1 MVECH
6 QIHEAFELQISE
18 INTNTANKYSK
29 YLKLMAY
36 EIHKANNIHSLN
48 TYVWIICSCLT
59 PYYIPFDHAL
69 IMLSFHRWAYRL
81 NDHTE

>member
-48 TYVWIICSCLT
+48 TCVDYFL
-59 PYYIPFDHAL
+59 L
-69 IMLSFHRWAYRL
+69 L
-81 NDHTE
+81 NTILYTI